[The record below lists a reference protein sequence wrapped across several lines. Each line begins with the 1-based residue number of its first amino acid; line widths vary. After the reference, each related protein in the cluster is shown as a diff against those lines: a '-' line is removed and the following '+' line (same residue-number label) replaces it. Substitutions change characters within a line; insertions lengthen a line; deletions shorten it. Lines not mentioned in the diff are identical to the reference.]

1 MVEFPCVVGSL
12 SSVLGALLQTDDTL
26 HGVQSLH
33 LEVIPARQVVKN
45 YWPDHNAA
53 ASAIYNAFSSSHLA
67 APYRYW
73 LQRLVQDRMMSRV
86 SIVRNRRYM
95 AVEDNP
101 IVGYVVQLPPAVC
114 PRVAKNTT
122 SDWYAGVMVVGR
134 IGS

>member
-1 MVEFPCVVGSL
+1 MIEFLCVVGSL

-33 LEVIPARQVVKN
+33 LEVIPARQVVKD

-67 APYRYW
+67 GTLPG
-73 LQRLVQDRMMSRV
+73 LV
-86 SIVRNRRYM
+86 
-95 AVEDNP
+95 AA
-101 IVGYVVQLPPAVC
+101 LC